1 MTADQCLEARRLL
14 GLTQRRLTKALGLSQ
29 AHISLFETTGAGVP
43 VNDLLSP
50 IHCGLHVRFNTRT
63 QQRSRL
69 VFVLFAIYKISRAAP
84 GIINRLNGYTPFF
97 HIRVKTGA
105 AVGRPN
111 DTSHCDIPSHLPAFA
126 DLGSYLRLPL
136 AIAKESRRPIFRRLP
151 TYKRAVSAKTR
162 IESAIHSRCRQPW

>member
-1 MTADQCLEARRLL
+1 MPRGSLAARAHPTSTRK
-14 GLTQRRLTKALGLSQ
+14 GFGLSQ
-29 AHISLFETTGAGVP
+29 AHISLFEMTGAGVP

-69 VFVLFAIYKISRAAP
+69 IFVLFAIHKISRAAP

-126 DLGSYLRLPL
+126 DLGRYLRLPL
-136 AIAKESRRPIFRRLP
+136 AIAKENRRPIFRRLP
-151 TYKRAVSAKTR
+151 TYKRAGVGS
-162 IESAIHSRCRQPW
+162 SGSG